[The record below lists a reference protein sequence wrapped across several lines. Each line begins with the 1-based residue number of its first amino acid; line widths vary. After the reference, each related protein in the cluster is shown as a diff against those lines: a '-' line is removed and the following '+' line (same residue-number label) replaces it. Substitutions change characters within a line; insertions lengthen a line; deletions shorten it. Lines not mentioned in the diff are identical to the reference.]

1 MSDKNA
7 TLTGVILAA
16 GRGTRMGV
24 LSTRLPKPVLPVMNY
39 PIVYHQMRLME
50 ACGVRRV
57 VIVVGHLGF
66 EVARQIERLPSLQ
79 IEIEY
84 VPQDQALGIAHSVGA
99 LESCIDSPFLLFLG
113 DIYLHGP
120 RLDRM
125 LDSFQ
130 KNGADAVIG
139 SIRESDPSRISRNFC
154 IEADK
159 SDRVTRVIEKPR
171 QPASDIKGIG
181 VYLFAPSV
189 FDAVRRT
196 PRTAMRDE
204 YEITDSIQIMVDDGR
219 AVYACDC
226 ADQDANITNPQDLL
240 NINLKALAASGE
252 ANLVHESAV
261 VGSGVQLDGAILG
274 AGATIGADARLS
286 NVVVFANATVDSG
299 ADLSN
304 AIVTEQG
311 AHSLIEA

>member
-1 MSDKNA
+1 MAQKNE

-24 LSTRLPKPVLPVMNY
+24 LSTRLPKPVLPVLNL

-66 EVARQIERLPSLQ
+66 EVARQIERLPSLG

-99 LESCIDSPFLLFLG
+99 LESHIDSPFLLFLG

-120 RLDRM
+120 KLDRM
-125 LDSFQ
+125 LNTFKKQ
-130 KNGADAVIG
+130 NADAVIG
-139 SIRESDPSRISRNFC
+139 SIREPDASRISRNFC
-154 IEADK
+154 IETEK
-159 SDRVTRVIEKPR
+159 KDRVTRVIEKPR

-204 YEITDSIQIMVDDGR
+204 YEITDSIQIMVDR
-219 AVYACDC
+219 EQAVYACDC

-240 NINLKALAASGE
+240 SINLKALAASGD
-252 ANLVHESAV
+252 ANLVHESASI
-261 VGSGVQLDGAILG
+261 GADVQLDHAVVG
-274 AGATIGADARLS
+274 AGAAIGKGASLS
-286 NVVVFANATVDSG
+286 NVIVFADATVEAG
-299 ADLSN
+299 AALDQ

-311 AHSLIEA
+311 AHRLIDF

>member
-1 MSDKNA
+1 VAKKSD

-24 LSTRLPKPVLPVMNY
+24 LSTRLPKPVLPVLNY
-39 PIVYHQMRLME
+39 PIVYHQMRLMQ
-50 ACGVRRV
+50 ACGVQRV

-66 EVARQIERLPSLQ
+66 EVARQIERLPSLD

-99 LESCIDSPFLLFLG
+99 LEPCIDSAFLLFLG

-120 RLDRM
+120 KLDRM
-125 LDSFQ
+125 VDLFRKHD
-130 KNGADAVIG
+130 ADAVIG
-139 SIRESDPSRISRNFC
+139 SIREPDPSRISRNFS
-154 IEADK
+154 IETDK
-159 SDRVTRVIEKPR
+159 DNRVNRVIEKPR
-171 QPASDIKGIG
+171 QPASDLKGIG
-181 VYLFAPSV
+181 VYLFSPSV

-204 YEITDSIQIMVDDGR
+204 YEITDSIQIMVDR
-219 AVYACDC
+219 SQKVFACDC
-226 ADQDANITNPQDLL
+226 ADQDVNITNPRDLL
-240 NINLKALAASGE
+240 NINLNALSASGE
-252 ANLVHESAV
+252 TNLVHESAT
-261 VGSGVQLDGAILG
+261 VGSDVKLERAIVGANATVGDGA
-274 AGATIGADARLS
+274 RLQ
-286 NVVVFANATVDSG
+286 NAVVFANVTVEPG

-311 AHSLIEA
+311 AHRLTDA

>member
-1 MSDKNA
+1 MAKKNEP
-7 TLTGVILAA
+7 LTGVILAA

-24 LSTRLPKPVLPVMNY
+24 LSTRLPKPVLPVLNL
-39 PIVYHQMRLME
+39 PIVYHQMRLMK
-50 ACGVRRV
+50 ACGVKRV

-66 EVARQIERLPSLQ
+66 EVARQIERLPSLD

-99 LESCIDSPFLLFLG
+99 LEPCIDSPFLLFLG

-120 RLDRM
+120 KLDRM
-125 LDSFQ
+125 LSVFE

-139 SIRESDPSRISRNFC
+139 SIQEADPARISRNFC
-154 IEADK
+154 IETDK
-159 SDRVTRVIEKPR
+159 KQRVTRVIEKPR
-171 QPASDIKGIG
+171 EPASDIKGIG

-204 YEITDSIQIMVDDGR
+204 YEITDSIQIMVDRDQL
-219 AVYACDC
+219 VYACDC

-240 NINLKALAASGE
+240 SINLNALTASGE
-252 ANLVHESAV
+252 PNLVHDRAKL
-261 VGSGVQLDGAILG
+261 GKDVQLDQSIIGDGAS
-274 AGATIGADARLS
+274 IGTGARLS
-286 NVVVFANATVDSG
+286 RVVVFANASVDPG
-299 ADLSN
+299 TELSD

-311 AHSLIEA
+311 AHRLLQG

>member
-1 MSDKNA
+1 MANTNEA
-7 TLTGVILAA
+7 LTGVILAA

-24 LSTRLPKPVLPVMNY
+24 LSTQLPKPVLPVLNY
-39 PIVYHQMRLME
+39 PIVYHQLRLME

-66 EVARQIERLPSLQ
+66 EVARQIERLPSLD

-99 LESCIDSPFLLFLG
+99 LEPCIDSPFLLFLG
-113 DIYLHGP
+113 DIYLNGP

-125 LDSFQ
+125 VDTFHSEQ
-130 KNGADAVIG
+130 ADAVIG
-139 SIRESDPSRISRNFC
+139 SIVEPDPSRISRNFC
-154 IEADK
+154 IETQEK
-159 SDRVTRVIEKPR
+159 NRVTRVIEKPR
-171 QPASDIKGIG
+171 HPATNIKGIG

-204 YEITDSIQIMVDDGR
+204 YEITDSIQIMVERGQSVF
-219 AVYACDC
+219 ASDC
-226 ADQDANITNPQDLL
+226 ADQDTNITNPQDLL
-240 NINLKALAASGE
+240 NINLNALEASGE
-252 ANLVHESAV
+252 SKLVHESAEL
-261 VGSGVQLDGAILG
+261 GSDVRLDHAIIG
-274 AGATIGADARLS
+274 AGATIGDGARLS
-286 NVVVFANATVDSG
+286 KVVVFANASVESGVDITS
-299 ADLSN
+299 

-311 AHSLIEA
+311 AYTLNEG